1 MFVRK
6 KRIAHAV
13 KKMASFEGRVRRE
26 RHRQSI
32 VLHDQ
37 HFVGVI
43 DGEVA

>member
-1 MFVRK
+1 MIVRR

-13 KKMASFEGRVRRE
+13 KKMASFEGRVRRG
-26 RHRQSI
+26 RYRQSI